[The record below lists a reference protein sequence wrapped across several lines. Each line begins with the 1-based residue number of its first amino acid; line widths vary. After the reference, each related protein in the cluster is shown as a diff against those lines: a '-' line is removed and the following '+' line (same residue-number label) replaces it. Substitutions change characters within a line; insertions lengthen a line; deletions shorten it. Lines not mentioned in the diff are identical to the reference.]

1 MKIPNYDKNKKE
13 NKRALDDFLNED
25 YREYYRGVVERQML

>member
-25 YREYYRGVVERQML
+25 YRGVVERQML